1 MQMYVVFLIFL
12 ALLQQAVRLNENSKL
27 LWKKFLEFEI
37 EFAGSLQR
45 RRNLLG
51 ITGEVDDPNADSI
64 VNGLIPALVLR
75 KARKGTSGDL

>member
-1 MQMYVVFLIFL
+1 MQMYVVFLISL
-12 ALLQQAVRLNENSKL
+12 ALLQQAVRLNENSKP

-45 RRNLLG
+45 RRDLLG
-51 ITGEVDDPNADSI
+51 ITNEVEDRNAGSI

-75 KARKGTSGDL
+75 KARTGTW